1 MSSAAVRRAQT
12 VSRMAMSPGNALED
26 DSLFSV
32 LNEAKEELKKEKKQK
47 VLVFSFRLYNM
58 RIVSA
63 VNTLFPT
70 MVFNTVCEQ

>member
-1 MSSAAVRRAQT
+1 LLYSNKLVESEAMSSAAVRRAQT

-47 VLVFSFRLYNM
+47 VLAFSFSY
-58 RIVSA
+58 I
-63 VNTLFPT
+63 
-70 MVFNTVCEQ
+70 